1 MVQPI
6 IYNTTLLSK
15 YQQRCIYF
23 RQLQDVLSFKIILV
37 YHVYE
42 FLSLKHCLSTF
53 ETKFK
58 NLNDV
63 ILVFWMK
70 LTPRDLQKPYF

>member
-1 MVQPI
+1 MFM
-6 IYNTTLLSK
+6 
-15 YQQRCIYF
+15 IYF
-23 RQLQDVLSFKIILV
+23 NI
-37 YHVYE
+37 E
-42 FLSLKHCLSTF
+42 FLCSKHHLSTF